1 MGFSPCSLPR
11 PARQVFSLFSQ
22 KRSIS
27 LPKFGILKKLLFFV
41 IFLGLGL
48 FVSAQDSDKKDLK
61 IGLVLSGGGAKG
73 LAHIGA
79 LKVIEEAG
87 IKIDYIGGTSMGAFV
102 GALYAAGYT
111 ATELDSIFRTTDFTN
126 LIEDN
131 LPRSAKTF
139 YEKEDSEKYAIT
151 LPFNKFKISVPPAF
165 SGGQN
170 VYNELVKLLYPVKN
184 IEEFDKL
191 PIPFLCMATDVETG
205 EEVVLKEGYLPQ
217 AVMASGAL
225 PSLFEPVKI
234 GDRLLID
241 GGVVNNYPIQK
252 VKEMGADV
260 IIGVDV
266 QHGLRDRD
274 GLISATEILL
284 QINNYRTV
292 LDMEE
297 KSKLTDIYIKPELS
311 NFSVIDF
318 NLYDRII
325 ESGTEAAKKSYG
337 DLRRLAIEQN
347 DSERKIAKIKPQ
359 EKLIIDNLTV
369 TGSADYSRGYIKGK
383 LRLGKNKETTFSR
396 LEQGVGNL
404 AATRNFQTI
413 HYKLQSDGAREELIL
428 DLSENPVKTFVR
440 LGAHYDDLY
449 KTAAILNVTQKRLL
463 IRDDVASFDF
473 IMGDNV
479 RYNFQYYVDK
489 GSYWSFGLNSR
500 FNDFEKEIDF
510 DLIRG
515 NFEVPTGVN
524 VNTINLDV
532 SELTNQIYVETVL
545 REEFAFRTGIEH
557 KLLKY
562 GTRTLAQRGNEEAPL
577 GRQTPDGK
585 TLFDNSNFYSAFGK
599 LTLDTYND
607 AYFPSKGLYFA
618 GDFHFYVFS
627 SDFND
632 NFKEFSIAKARMG
645 GAIPLLKNLSLNL
658 ETEGG
663 FKLGT
668 SDVTSFDFLLGGYG
682 TDLINNFIPFFGYD
696 FISLPGNSFVKAYGR
711 LDYEFVPKS
720 HLMFTANFANVDD
733 DIFRTN
739 DWFALPSYSGYGVG
753 YGWESFLGP
762 LQVHYAWSPE
772 GKNSNF
778 FFSLGYWF

>member
-1 MGFSPCSLPR
+1 MGRFIDMD
-11 PARQVFSLFSQ
+11 
-22 KRSIS
+22 IS
-27 LPKFGILKKLLFFV
+27 LPKFDILKKLLLFIV
-41 IFLGLGL
+41 ILGLGL
-48 FVSAQDSDKKDLK
+48 SVSAQDTVKKDLK

-79 LKVIEEAG
+79 LKVMEEAG
-87 IKIDYIGGTSMGAFV
+87 IKIDYIGGTSMGAIV
-102 GALYAAGYT
+102 GALYAAGYS

-131 LPRSAKTF
+131 HPRSAKTF
-139 YEKEDSEKYAIT
+139 YEKEDSERYAIT

-170 VYNELVKLLYPVKN
+170 VYNKLVTLLYPVKN
-184 IEEFDKL
+184 IKEFDKL
-191 PIPFLCMATDVETG
+191 PIPFLCLATDVETG
-205 EEVVLKEGYLPQ
+205 EEVVLSNGYLPQ

-234 GDRLLID
+234 GDRLLVD
-241 GGVVNNYPIQK
+241 GGVVNNYPIEK

-284 QINNYRTV
+284 QINNYRSV

-297 KSKLTDIYIKPELS
+297 KSKLTDIYIKPEVS

-325 ESGTEAAKKSYG
+325 ESGEVAAKKSFS
-337 DLRRLAIEQN
+337 DFKRLAKEQN
-347 DSERKIAKIKPQ
+347 DSQRKMAKIKPQ
-359 EKLIIDNLTV
+359 EKLTIDHLTV
-369 TGSADYSRGYIKGK
+369 AGSAEYPKGYVKGK

-396 LEQGVGNL
+396 LNQGVGNL

-413 HYKLQSDGAREELIL
+413 HYKLQDNGTGEELVL
-428 DLSENPVKTFVR
+428 NLSENPVKTFIR

-449 KTAAILNVTQKRLL
+449 KTAAILNITRKRLL
-463 IRDDVASFDF
+463 TRDDVASFDF

-479 RYNFQYYVDK
+479 RYNFQYYIDK

-500 FNDFEKEIDF
+500 FNDFGKEINF

-515 NFEVPTGVN
+515 NFEVPPSIN

-532 SELTNQIYVETVL
+532 SDLTNEIYVETVL

-562 GTRTLAQRGNEEAPL
+562 STRTLAQRNDGGAPI
-577 GRQTPDGK
+577 GQPTPDGK
-585 TLFDNSNFYSAFGK
+585 TLFENSNFYSVFGK
-599 LTLDTYND
+599 LTLDTYDN
-607 AYFPSKGLYFA
+607 AYFPSRGLLFA
-618 GDFHFYVFS
+618 GDFHFYVLS

-632 NFKEFSIAKARMG
+632 NFKEFSIAKARLG
-645 GAIPLLKNLSLNL
+645 GAFPLFKNLSLSI

-668 SDVTSFDFLLGGYG
+668 SSVTSFDFLLGGFG
-682 TDLINNFIPFFGYD
+682 GDLINNFIPFFGYD
-696 FISLPGNSFVKAYGR
+696 FLSLPGNSFVKAYGR
-711 LDYEFVPKS
+711 LDYEFVPKN
-720 HLMFTANFANVDD
+720 HFMFTANFANVDD
-733 DIFRTN
+733 DIFRTG
-739 DWFALPSYSGYGVG
+739 DWFTLPSYSGYGVG

-762 LQVHYAWSPE
+762 LQLHYAWSPE